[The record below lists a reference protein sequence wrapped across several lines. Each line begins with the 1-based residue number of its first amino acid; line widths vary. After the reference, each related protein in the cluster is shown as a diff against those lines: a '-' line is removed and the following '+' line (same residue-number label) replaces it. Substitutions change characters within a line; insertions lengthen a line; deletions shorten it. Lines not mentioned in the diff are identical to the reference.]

1 MNIWPYGTHSG
12 AFVSYSGGKEKGPR
26 YSTSLLVSSDFNSLI
41 IDLIWLKERRLVSFD
56 VSFNTV
62 AAFYDDEIFAEGRR
76 VNTVWHR
83 LYVPSAR
90 SSSSRGPPLFWWWI
104 CPDNEISTRC
114 YLNISIDWRGGPIGA
129 RTHSAV
135 ADWNG
140 ARPAG
145 QSIDSVDRWWR
156 LDWISQRDCVV
167 LQEKARALAAAAALI
182 NGGRCNFILDRTQL
196 SLGRPKIRR
205 TKTHTQNRVP
215 SSW

>member
-1 MNIWPYGTHSG
+1 M
-12 AFVSYSGGKEKGPR
+12 F
-26 YSTSLLVSSDFNSLI
+26 LLIPLPLFMMMKYL
-41 IDLIWLKERRLVSFD
+41 LKEEGSTPFGIVYTSHLHDPLHREALHFFD
-56 VSFNTV
+56 
-62 AAFYDDEIFAEGRR
+62 DGFAPIMRYR
-76 VNTVWHR
+76 HDAIWI
-83 LYVPSAR
+83 YR
-90 SSSSRGPPLFWWWI
+90 SI
-104 CPDNEISTRC
+104 EE
-114 YLNISIDWRGGPIGA
+114 GGPIGA

-167 LQEKARALAAAAALI
+167 LQEKARALAAAAAAAALI